1 MNIELDAKLMDVLS
15 IVYESGANRDIIL
28 IGSWAAY
35 LYDKARVLNSFKA
48 PGKTRD
54 MDFLVKKTPR
64 ILKRFTLCGLVLT
77 DLSWKGSRIT
87 SHARKKD
94 ASPPQW
100 GKPSSQ
106 WTKLSG
112 R

>member
-35 LYDKARVLNSFKA
+35 LYDKAGVLNSFKA

-54 MDFLVKKTPR
+54 MDFLVKNLRRPNPPVSLSKAVADHGYR
-64 ILKRFTLCGLVLT
+64 IDHGRSASESDDPSITVIRSKDGRFSVEF
-77 DLSWKGSRIT
+77 
-87 SHARKKD
+87 
-94 ASPPQW
+94 
-100 GKPSSQ
+100 
-106 WTKLSG
+106 
-112 R
+112 